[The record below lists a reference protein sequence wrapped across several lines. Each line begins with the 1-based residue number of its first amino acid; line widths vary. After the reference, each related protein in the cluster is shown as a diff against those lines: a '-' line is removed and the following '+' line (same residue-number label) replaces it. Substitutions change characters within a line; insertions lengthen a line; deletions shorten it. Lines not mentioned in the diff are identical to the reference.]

1 MVNFHGLTQL
11 GGGMTS
17 TLASALSCI
26 LFWDWSQATAVV
38 SAETGVRARVQ
49 GSTPHLFL
57 AGFQCIHRFG
67 DGFVLKGY
75 NSSFPR
81 LAHKVP
87 FCADYAVDAQRVLEV
102 SEGCTLAPKL
112 SLPQVQLIYMGPAK
126 WPPLTVAFMIAA
138 STIAAPSSSQS
149 FRKGLTQNSYSHLV
163 FCFENLCF
171 SFASEKVISNANGHR
186 KIYSFPP

>member
-1 MVNFHGLTQL
+1 
-11 GGGMTS
+11 MTS

-26 LFWDWSQATAVV
+26 LFWDWSQATGVV

-57 AGFQCIHRFG
+57 AGFQYIHRFG
-67 DGFVLKGY
+67 GGFVLKGY
-75 NSSFPR
+75 NSSFPS
-81 LAHKVP
+81 LAHNAP
-87 FCADYAVDAQRVLEV
+87 FCADYAVGAQRVLEV

-112 SLPQVQLIYMGPAK
+112 SLPQVQLIYMGLAK
-126 WPPLTVAFMIAA
+126 WPPLTVAFMIDA

-186 KIYSFPP
+186 KIYSFSP